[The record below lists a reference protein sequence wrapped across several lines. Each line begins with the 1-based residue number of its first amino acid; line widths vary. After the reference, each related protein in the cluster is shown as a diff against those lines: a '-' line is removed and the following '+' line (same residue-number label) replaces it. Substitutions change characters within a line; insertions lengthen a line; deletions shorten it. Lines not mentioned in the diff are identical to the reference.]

1 MRRLTIFFFVIFC
14 AQNFST
20 QSNKIDSSLYL
31 IKSISGKIS
40 PKSIVHNGKGLF
52 YAQNMMYRHTVTVYD
67 RSLKEIATIKDYVYL
82 NQFGFKDYKKGV
94 YGGPVECA
102 FSHNGKYA
110 WVSNY
115 SMIGGDSTQFRN
127 PGCDNCSSST
137 KYDSSFVYQIDTET
151 NQIINVVKVGAVP
164 KYVAT
169 SQDNS
174 RVVVSNWTSGDV
186 SIIDIE
192 LKKEIKRIKVG
203 TFPRGIV
210 IDHKSQ
216 WAYVTVMGSTKI
228 AKINIKTFETSFIEN
243 VGKGPRHLCI
253 SPDSKWLYLTL
264 NTENKI
270 AKINTQT
277 NEIFKTKAGIQP
289 RSMTISDDGKFLYV
303 VNYNENTFSKFNAN
317 DLSLIAISKTKSK
330 PIGITYDGLKKNVWV
345 ACYSGHIQVFKD
357 SLVKSKS
364 SIEIDNEVQTDVLA
378 VSNNN
383 ASVANLSETT
393 QDSKAVAD
401 LTEDKFSQKDNSKN
415 SKGTIKPVSQL
426 FSIRRRNI
434 DITQLKPDSKEE
446 VLVVINDVPKKE
458 EKEVKKEIPFSTQ
471 VVLNKNQSFLVIVG
485 SFSSPKNADN
495 LISILKKKKI
505 HSEKYYDET
514 KQMTRVYVFS
524 CDSESE
530 TNQWIEK
537 YLPKDI
543 SFWILK
549 N

>member
-1 MRRLTIFFFVIFC
+1 MIRLTILVFVIFC
-14 AQNFST
+14 AQHFIS
-20 QSNKIDSSLYL
+20 QHNKIDSSLYL
-31 IKSISGKIS
+31 IKTISGKIS

-67 RSLKEIATIKDYVYL
+67 RSLEQIATIKDYVYL
-82 NQFGFKDYKKGV
+82 NQFGFKDFKKGV

-127 PGCDNCSSST
+127 PGCDNCSSSS

-151 NQIINVVKVGAVP
+151 HKILDVVKVGAVP

-169 SQDNS
+169 SPDNS

-186 SIIDIE
+186 SIIDTE
-192 LKKEIKRIKVG
+192 LKKEIKRISVG

-210 IDHKSQ
+210 IDHNSQ
-216 WAYVTVMGSTKI
+216 WAYVTVMGSTKL

-264 NTENKI
+264 NSENKI

-277 NEIFKTKAGIQP
+277 NEISKTKAGIQP
-289 RSMTISDDGKFLYV
+289 RSMAISDDGKFLYV

-364 SIEIDNEVQTDVLA
+364 SIEIENEIQTDVLA
-378 VSNNN
+378 VSQNKS
-383 ASVANLSETT
+383 SVANLAETQKEQNEIT
-393 QDSKAVAD
+393 EY
-401 LTEDKFSQKDNSKN
+401 TEDKKTNNKSYKESN
-415 SKGTIKPVSQL
+415 GTIKPISRL

-434 DITQLKPDSKEE
+434 DISKLKPVTKVDEIAE
-446 VLVVINDVPKKE
+446 VKTEPQKE
-458 EKEVKKEIPFSTQ
+458 EKVIIKETPISHQ
-471 VVLNKNQSFLVIVG
+471 VSLNKNQSFLVIVG
-485 SFSSPKNADN
+485 SFGDPKNADN
-495 LISILKKKKI
+495 LIASLKKKKI
-505 HSEKYYDET
+505 QAEKYFDET
-514 KQMTRVYVFS
+514 KQMTRVFVYS
-524 CDSESE
+524 SDSETE
-530 TNQWIEK
+530 TNKWIES
-537 YLPKDI
+537 YLPKEL

>member
-1 MRRLTIFFFVIFC
+1 MIRFLIFVIIFFC
-14 AQNFST
+14 AQVILS
-20 QSNKIDSSLYL
+20 QRNKIDSSLYL

-40 PKSIVHNGKGLF
+40 PKSIVHNGKGVF

-67 RSLKEIATIKDYVYL
+67 RTLEQIATIKDYVYL
-82 NQFGFKDYKKGV
+82 NKFGFKEYEKGV

-102 FSHNGKYA
+102 FSHNGRYA

-127 PGCDNCSSST
+127 PGCDNCSSSS

-151 NQIINVVKVGAVP
+151 HKVVDVVKVGAVP

-169 SQDNS
+169 SPDNS

-186 SIIDIE
+186 SIIDTD
-192 LKKEIKRIKVG
+192 LKKEIKRISVG

-210 IDHKSQ
+210 IDHNSQ

-228 AKINIKTFETSFIEN
+228 AKINIKTFETSFIDN

-253 SPDSKWLYLTL
+253 SPDNKWLYLTL

-277 NEIFKTKAGIQP
+277 NEIIKTKAGNQP

-303 VNYNENTFSKFNAN
+303 VNYNDNTFSKYNAA

-330 PIGITYDGLKKNVWV
+330 PIGITYDGLKKNIWV
-345 ACYSGHIQVFKD
+345 ACYSGYIQVYKD

-364 SIEIDNEVQTDVLA
+364 SVEIENDLEKDVLA
-378 VSNNN
+378 VSKSN
-383 ASVANLSETT
+383 ASVANISE
-393 QDSKAVAD
+393 SNKVINNVNEYA
-401 LTEDKFSQKDNSKN
+401 EDVISKN
-415 SKGTIKPVSQL
+415 KSYKESNGTIKPISRL

-434 DITQLKPDSKEE
+434 DISKLKPVENVEE
-446 VLVVINDVPKKE
+446 IVEVKTETKKE
-458 EKEVKKEIPFSTQ
+458 EKVIIKESPISSS
-471 VVLNKNQSFLVIVG
+471 VILNKNHSFLVVVG
-485 SFSSPKNADN
+485 SFGDPKNADN
-495 LISILKKKKI
+495 LIASLKKKKI
-505 HSEKYYDET
+505 HAEKYFDEI
-514 KQMTRVYVFS
+514 KQMTRVFVYS
-524 CDSESE
+524 SDSETE
-530 TNQWIEK
+530 TNKWVESN
-537 YLPKDI
+537 LPKDF
-543 SFWILK
+543 SYWILK

>member
-1 MRRLTIFFFVIFC
+1 VIRLTILVFVIFC
-14 AQNFST
+14 AQNFLS
-20 QSNKIDSSLYL
+20 QHIKIDSSLYL
-31 IKSISGKIS
+31 IKTISGKIS

-67 RSLKEIATIKDYVYL
+67 RSLEQIATIKDYVYL
-82 NQFGFKDYKKGV
+82 NQFGFKDFKKGV

-127 PGCDNCSSST
+127 PGCDNCSSSS

-151 NQIINVVKVGAVP
+151 HKILDVVKVGAVP

-169 SQDNS
+169 SPDNS

-186 SIIDIE
+186 SIIDTE
-192 LKKEIKRIKVG
+192 LKKEIKRISVG

-210 IDHKSQ
+210 IDHNSQ

-277 NEIFKTKAGIQP
+277 NEISKTKAGIQP
-289 RSMTISDDGKFLYV
+289 RSMAISDDGKFLYV
-303 VNYNENTFSKFNAN
+303 VNYSENTFSKFNAN
-317 DLSLIAISKTKSK
+317 DLSLIAISKTKNN

-364 SIEIDNEVQTDVLA
+364 IIEIENEIQTDVLA
-378 VSNNN
+378 VSKNKS
-383 ASVANLSETT
+383 SVAILTETQKEQNEIT
-393 QDSKAVAD
+393 EY
-401 LTEDKFSQKDNSKN
+401 TEDKKTNNKSYKESN
-415 SKGTIKPVSQL
+415 GTIKPISRL
-426 FSIRRRNI
+426 FSIKRRDI
-434 DITQLKPDSKEE
+434 DVSKLKPVAKVDEIAE
-446 VLVVINDVPKKE
+446 VKTEPQKE
-458 EKEVKKEIPFSTQ
+458 EKVIINETPILNQ
-471 VVLNKNQSFLVIVG
+471 VSLNKNQSFLVIVG
-485 SFSSPKNADN
+485 SFGDPKNADN
-495 LISILKKKKI
+495 LIASLKKKKI
-505 HSEKYYDET
+505 QAEKYFDET
-514 KQMTRVYVFS
+514 KQMTRVFVYS
-524 CDSESE
+524 SDSETE
-530 TNQWIEK
+530 TNKWIES
-537 YLPKDI
+537 YLPKDL